1 MAAATKPGDGPTLGT
16 WSLRAVLAIAA
27 GLAIGGF
34 VGVAGVRRVEPGHPG
49 QADSLQTMLDSLRR
63 NEAADPRTQRRA
75 ADSTDAAQRA
85 RRFVDSVAL
94 ANDATAPIVP
104 AVINMEEG
112 AARNAIEQLGL
123 VVGSVQFKASTSAAG
138 TVLTTVPIAGQ
149 KVRLGTAI
157 NLVLSDGRSPSDTT
171 DTLAAFSAAHP
182 ASPRVP

>member
-1 MAAATKPGDGPTLGT
+1 MAAATKSGDGPTLST
-16 WSLRAVLAIAA
+16 WSLRAVVAIAA

-34 VGVAGVRRVEPGHPG
+34 VGVTGVRRLEPGHAG
-49 QADSLQTMLDSLRR
+49 QADSLQAMLDSLRR

-94 ANDATAPIVP
+94 ANDASAPIVP

-123 VVGSVQFKASTSAAG
+123 VVGSVQFKASTSPAG
-138 TVLTTVPIAGQ
+138 TVLTTVPVAGR

-157 NLVLSDGRSPSDTT
+157 NIVLSDGRSPSDTT
-171 DTLAAFSAAHP
+171 DTLATINAAHTV
-182 ASPRVP
+182 SPHFP